1 MADESP
7 GARISLTSL
16 GRVGLIGVGNL
27 GSALAL
33 ALAARGAEVVALT
46 SRHPE
51 RAAAL
56 AASIPGCRVYPD
68 AAAVAVAADLV
79 ALAVPDDA
87 ITELD
92 ALVPWRLEQA
102 VVHLSGARG
111 KAALAIS
118 AERGAATAAL
128 HPLMI
133 FPRPTPDAAAALAR
147 FSGCTWALEAGDP
160 TVAARLEVLVAAL
173 NGRVVRLTG
182 PDRVPY
188 HLAAVLA
195 SNYVVALL
203 GTAVAIWEGFGVEP
217 RDALEALLPLLRAT
231 FDNLDALGPSA
242 ALAGPVA
249 RGDLTTVAAHLEWL
263 REQVGDPPP
272 DDTEPD
278 PAALLAAYRALAHLA
293 IPLARAAAS
302 PTTRPARWS
311 TCWISS

>member
-7 GARISLTSL
+7 GARISLSSL
-16 GRVGLIGVGNL
+16 GRVGLIGAGNL

-46 SRHPE
+46 ARHPE

-56 AASIPGCRVYPD
+56 AASVPGSRVYPD
-68 AAAVAVAADLV
+68 ATAVAAAADLV

-87 ITELD
+87 ITALD
-92 ALVPWRLEQA
+92 ALVPWRPEQA
-102 VVHLSGARG
+102 VVHFSGARG
-111 KAALAIS
+111 KAALAYS
-118 AERGAATAAL
+118 AKRGAATAAL

-133 FPRPTPDAAAALAR
+133 FPRPESDAAAALAR
-147 FSGCTWALEAGDP
+147 FAGCTWALEASDS
-160 TVAARLEVLVAAL
+160 TVAARLEVLIAAL

-195 SNYVVALL
+195 SNYVVALV
-203 GTAVAIWEGFGVEP
+203 GSAVAIWEGFGVEP
-217 RDALEALLPLLRAT
+217 RAGLEALLPLLRAT
-231 FDNLDALGPSA
+231 VDNLDTLGPSV

-263 REQVGDPPP
+263 REHIGDPP
-272 DDTEPD
+272 TNAVHD

-293 IPLARAAAS
+293 IPLARARGSLSGDAAH
-302 PTTRPARWS
+302 ALEHLLDQ
-311 TCWISS
+311 